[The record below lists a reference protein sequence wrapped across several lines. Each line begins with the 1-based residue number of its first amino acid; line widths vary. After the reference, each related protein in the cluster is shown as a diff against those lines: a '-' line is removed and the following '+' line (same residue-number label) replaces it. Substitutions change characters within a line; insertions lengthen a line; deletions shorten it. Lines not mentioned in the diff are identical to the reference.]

1 MKIFISRELAPDS
14 IFTQILTPTGAE
26 IVGYSLIDLSEIPIE
41 KLPNTDWLFF
51 YSKNAI
57 DYFAKCAKKQILNYK
72 IACLGEATA
81 AKLAD
86 YQTQADFIGTGQAD
100 TTAAD
105 LIQAVKN
112 ESICFIQAQNSLQS
126 VEKLTENELN
136 SSKLIIYQNIK
147 KTEFE
152 NPQADILVFTS
163 PLNVEAYAEK
173 YPILTKQKVVA
184 IGKTTAQKCYEKQ
197 ILGVFIPEKPAEKQ
211 LAEKILQ
218 ILSQK

>member
-14 IFTQILTPTGAE
+14 IFSQLLTPTGAE
-26 IVGYSLIDLSEIPIE
+26 IVGYSLIELSEIPIVE
-41 KLPNTDWLFF
+41 LPKTQWLFF

-57 DYFAKCAKKQILNYK
+57 DYFAKRAKEQILNYK

-86 YQTQADFIGTGQAD
+86 YQTKADFVGTGQAE
-100 TTAAD
+100 TTAPD
-105 LIQAVKN
+105 LVERVKN

-136 SSKLIIYQNIK
+136 HSKLIIYKNTP

-163 PLNVEAYAEK
+163 PLNVENYLNK

-184 IGKTTAQKCYEKQ
+184 IGQTTAQKCYEKQ
-197 ILGVFIPEKPAEKQ
+197 ISDVYIPEKPAEKQ

-218 ILSQK
+218 ILSKK